1 MWICVV
7 SALVGTRSSKS
18 KKEIICRLELEIH
31 VDVIFS
37 DALAC
42 QKVLV
47 QIMHMLM
54 LKYNCDET
62 KSSRRVYNACSF
74 LTGRNL
80 TGWRLR

>member
-1 MWICVV
+1 MCGYICVV

-31 VDVIFS
+31 VDVIFP

-62 KSSRRVYNACSF
+62 KGSRRDYNA
-74 LTGRNL
+74 
-80 TGWRLR
+80 

>member
-7 SALVGTRSSKS
+7 SALVGARSSKS

-62 KSSRRVYNACSF
+62 KAAEEIITREAF
-74 LTGRNL
+74 
-80 TGWRLR
+80 

>member
-42 QKVLV
+42 PKVLV

-80 TGWRLR
+80 TEWRLR